1 MEDRM
6 LRKIY
11 LTDSLQLQNIVKPAG
26 GQEAVMYIVSSITG
40 AFARRLLSAVVWD
53 SHIQTPE
60 IATVI
65 STVSKQNVSS
75 RKKPLPLLKEGEG
88 YLSVT
93 AKPESDPEA
102 PLEVDWHLVVLAYA
116 ELPESEDAEED
127 EEPFLDCSA
136 CESASRCFKSDI
148 EA

>member
-6 LRKIY
+6 LKKIY
-11 LTDSLQLQNIVKPAG
+11 LTDSLQLQNIVKPAD

-40 AFARRLLSAVVWD
+40 AFACSLLGAVVWD
-53 SHIQTPE
+53 SHIHAPE

-116 ELPESEDAEED
+116 EMPDSKTEEED
-127 EEPFLDCSA
+127 EESLLDCSS